1 MTHPA
6 YEIIGAKRPGRWL
19 ITCDHASNHIP
30 NSVGLGSLGISAAD
44 MSRHIAYDPGAAG
57 LATALSEQLNSPAIL
72 SQFSRLVIDPNRGED
87 DPTLIMQLYDGTII
101 PANRNIDPTETQRR
115 LNNFHRPYHAALAQL
130 AASRSDTVILA
141 INSFTPCLRGR
152 APRPWHLGILYGTD
166 ARLSRALLDLL
177 QNEPDL
183 CTGDNQPYRG
193 QLPNDAID
201 RHAISAN
208 RHNTLIE
215 LRNDLITTP
224 TDQTLWATR
233 LAPLLTQALHQAEH
247 LEQEP

>member
-1 MTHPA
+1 
-6 YEIIGAKRPGRWL
+6 
-19 ITCDHASNHIP
+19 
-30 NSVGLGSLGISAAD
+30 
-44 MSRHIAYDPGAAG
+44 
-57 LATALSEQLNSPAIL
+57 
-72 SQFSRLVIDPNRGED
+72 
-87 DPTLIMQLYDGTII
+87 
-101 PANRNIDPTETQRR
+101 
-115 LNNFHRPYHAALAQL
+115 
-130 AASRSDTVILA
+130 LA
-141 INSFTPCLRGR
+141 IHSFTPCLRGR